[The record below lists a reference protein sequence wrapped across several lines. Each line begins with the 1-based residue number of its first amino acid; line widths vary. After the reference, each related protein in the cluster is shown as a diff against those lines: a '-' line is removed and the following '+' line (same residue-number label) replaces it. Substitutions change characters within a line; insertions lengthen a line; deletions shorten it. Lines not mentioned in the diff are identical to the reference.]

1 MRIRRLIAGV
11 AMSALAAS
19 GLVLATTTVA
29 GADDVTTALV
39 SYQCVAHPPGAP
51 GSVIARPVITTTTTL
66 TAPAY
71 VAPGGTFT
79 IDHESPGTTVPAV
92 QSGFVVNN
100 ISNLQTKFAKATN
113 ATFVSVTQLTPGV
126 NWSGTITTT
135 PTQVII
141 TTPGPY
147 PANAFFQ
154 LPKLRVE
161 YQASMT
167 NGTRMAEFENGF
179 TTTANIKIGAVNINV
194 TNSCP
199 DPALSPAHSNVEL
212 VHVHVNDGTLN
223 MPPDVDAGGYK
234 GSGPLTPFNGA
245 ANTTFFGYTAN
256 ENTPL
261 PLDGTVLDHD
271 GDAISAVQW
280 SSSDP
285 TCTFADPNA
294 IDTSVTCNNPGIY
307 TLTLSGTAGAHPA
320 QVDTALIGVIDLA
333 NAPPIVNAGP
343 DVSGDEDTPIALDGT
358 VTNDEGGDT
367 VTTDWNIDGASC
379 SFGDETAVDTSV
391 TCTDPGVY
399 TATLSANDGVN
410 PAVTDTAQVTVDAVV
425 VNTPPTVDAG
435 PNVSGDEDT
444 PIALDGTVTDDG
456 MSALTTDWDIDGA
469 SCSFG
474 DETAVDTS
482 VTCTDPGV
490 YTATLTANDGVNP
503 PVSDTTQVT
512 VNDVV
517 PPTCTGPC
525 ISIGDVTVHEG
536 GSASFS
542 LVLDVPAVAQ
552 YTVNWT
558 RMNGTTTDLDLKGKP
573 TTKTTTFKIGQFK
586 KFLTVATVDD
596 LEVEGDETFSIV
608 LSSPTG
614 GLAIDDGT
622 GDAVLKN
629 QTGIANDEVLIGSS
643 SIYECDGVKPV
654 AGKIP
659 VVLSSPATSEFT
671 IMYSTSSL
679 DATVDVDYKAKIA
692 KPLKFKV
699 GQFKKFI
706 SVTVL
711 CDLVTEG
718 DDHITITLSG
728 GPVNYNFGNTG
739 VITIVDDD

>member
-1 MRIRRLIAGV
+1 
-11 AMSALAAS
+11 
-19 GLVLATTTVA
+19 
-29 GADDVTTALV
+29 
-39 SYQCVAHPPGAP
+39 
-51 GSVIARPVITTTTTL
+51 
-66 TAPAY
+66 
-71 VAPGGTFT
+71 
-79 IDHESPGTTVPAV
+79 
-92 QSGFVVNN
+92 
-100 ISNLQTKFAKATN
+100 
-113 ATFVSVTQLTPGV
+113 
-126 NWSGTITTT
+126 
-135 PTQVII
+135 
-141 TTPGPY
+141 
-147 PANAFFQ
+147 
-154 LPKLRVE
+154 
-161 YQASMT
+161 
-167 NGTRMAEFENGF
+167 
-179 TTTANIKIGAVNINV
+179 
-194 TNSCP
+194 
-199 DPALSPAHSNVEL
+199 
-212 VHVHVNDGTLN
+212 
-223 MPPDVDAGGYK
+223 
-234 GSGPLTPFNGA
+234 
-245 ANTTFFGYTAN
+245 
-256 ENTPL
+256 
-261 PLDGTVLDHD
+261 
-271 GDAISAVQW
+271 
-280 SSSDP
+280 
-285 TCTFADPNA
+285 
-294 IDTSVTCNNPGIY
+294 
-307 TLTLSGTAGAHPA
+307 
-320 QVDTALIGVIDLA
+320 
-333 NAPPIVNAGP
+333 
-343 DVSGDEDTPIALDGT
+343 
-358 VTNDEGGDT
+358 
-367 VTTDWNIDGASC
+367 
-379 SFGDETAVDTSV
+379 
-391 TCTDPGVY
+391 
-399 TATLSANDGVN
+399 
-410 PAVTDTAQVTVDAVV
+410 
-425 VNTPPTVDAG
+425 
-435 PNVSGDEDT
+435 
-444 PIALDGTVTDDG
+444 
-456 MSALTTDWDIDGA
+456 
-469 SCSFG
+469 
-474 DETAVDTS
+474 
-482 VTCTDPGV
+482 
-490 YTATLTANDGVNP
+490 
-503 PVSDTTQVT
+503 

-728 GPVNYNFGNTG
+728 GPVNYSFGNTG